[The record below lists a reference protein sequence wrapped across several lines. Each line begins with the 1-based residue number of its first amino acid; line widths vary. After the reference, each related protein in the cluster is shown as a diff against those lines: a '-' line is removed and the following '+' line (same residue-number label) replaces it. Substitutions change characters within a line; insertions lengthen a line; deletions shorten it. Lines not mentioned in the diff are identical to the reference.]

1 MLFSEKVSLALPAL
15 LLIAFLPIWRKC
27 TFRTII
33 IPYFRNL
40 NLSSTT
46 YFMKQSGKF
55 DSSIVDNLPRWRHHV
70 SFTWKSND
78 LYITEGKLLNRL
90 HSDSVISVWNFHLLE
105 FQKGAT
111 WTGRHDGIKRANHS
125 AGKTCLKVKSP
136 CAGEAIMAAK
146 SWWIGNMLICI

>member
-55 DSSIVDNLPRWRHHV
+55 DSSIVDNLPR
-70 SFTWKSND
+70 
-78 LYITEGKLLNRL
+78 
-90 HSDSVISVWNFHLLE
+90 
-105 FQKGAT
+105 
-111 WTGRHDGIKRANHS
+111 
-125 AGKTCLKVKSP
+125 
-136 CAGEAIMAAK
+136 
-146 SWWIGNMLICI
+146 